1 MIEIPLGNTLEI
13 GTGCGYQTYLLSIF
27 SKKVLSIERI
37 EALHKRA
44 KKTLKE
50 LSVKNVTFKLGD
62 GEGLGDEKFD
72 AILSAAAPL
81 EVPLNLKSKLK
92 IGGKLI
98 LPVGDSEKQR
108 LTLVKR
114 ISKNEYTEEILEE
127 VLFVPLLKGVLS

>member
-1 MIEIPLGNTLEI
+1 M
-13 GTGCGYQTYLLSIF
+13 
-27 SKKVLSIERI
+27 RDR
-37 EALHKRA
+37 HKRA